1 MIVALFVIAVVVSM
15 PIVATVIVSIAS
27 RREDAAFSLAEPA
40 RGAIRGAA
48 RQIVAFH
55 TDEAELPR
63 PVHLRRA
70 RAEAPVSV
78 SQLRRGEEID
88 SPRPVVVTKLTVRS
102 AA

>member
-27 RREDAAFSLAEPA
+27 RREDAAFSLGDPA

-55 TDEAELPR
+55 TDEPELPR
-63 PVHLRRA
+63 PRHLRRVSA
-70 RAEAPVSV
+70 RVPAPVSQR
-78 SQLRRGEEID
+78 SRSSETD
-88 SPRPVVVTKLTVRS
+88 SPRPVAVTKIAVGS